1 MMQILGESA
10 KRKFRGGKYEK
21 QTFVDRHGLSHRTL
35 TSSGILRH
43 HKHRLHNG
51 HYIAADS
58 GDYLSDAGG
67 YSIDNCRGDNKAV

>member
-1 MMQILGESA
+1 
-10 KRKFRGGKYEK
+10 
-21 QTFVDRHGLSHRTL
+21 
-35 TSSGILRH
+35 LRH
-43 HKHRLHNG
+43 RKHRLHNG